1 VPFDLPPVE
10 YFLYWH
16 VSADH
21 DHAHMW
27 MREQIMEVA
36 SNYKPH

>member
-1 VPFDLPPVE
+1 
-10 YFLYWH
+10 

-21 DHAHMW
+21 DYAHMW

-36 SNYKPH
+36 SNFKPH